1 MCLSTQTIYL
11 LLQSLQEQSLPVSK
25 FWHSGEVNEQL
36 LNDEDVTLFGLFVE
50 AHACIKPLVNR
61 DIGIPD
67 TWFEVLLRLGR
78 TPGHRMRMTDLADAV
93 SFSSGGFTRLADRI
107 EREGLIRREPD
118 PRDRR
123 AALAVLTEQGG
134 EALNKALT
142 AHVSHL
148 RSHVTSVLSAE
159 DRCHFARILRTLR
172 DANQ

>member
-1 MCLSTQTIYL
+1 M
-11 LLQSLQEQSLPVSK
+11 QSLQEQILPASK

-50 AHACIKPLVNR
+50 AHARIKPLVNR

-118 PRDRR
+118 P
-123 AALAVLTEQGG
+123 ATGG
-134 EALNKALT
+134 R
-142 AHVSHL
+142 HSPY
-148 RSHVTSVLSAE
+148 
-159 DRCHFARILRTLR
+159 
-172 DANQ
+172 